1 MGNTAETTAAVTNV
15 VIRFSIFSA
24 SLLAATGSDRGNG
37 GFETSEDLRYFRI
50 AHAAQLYYVPYG
62 HALE

>member
-1 MGNTAETTAAVTNV
+1 MGNTAETTAAVTKV
-15 VIRFSIFSA
+15 FMRFSISQR

-37 GFETSEDLRYFRI
+37 GFGTSEDLRYFRI
-50 AHAAQLYYVPYG
+50 AHAAQLHYVTHG